1 MKLSEVLNGVSYEC
15 GNFTD
20 TDIKDIAYDS
30 RKTGEGIMFVC
41 LVGVNADGHKYALSA
56 YEKGSR
62 VFLCERNI
70 DLPDDAVVIKVTDT
84 RAALAK
90 ISCNF
95 FRHPSKELSLIGIT
109 GTKGKTTTAHIV
121 KFVLESG
128 GIKTGIIG
136 TVGASFGDTVL
147 PTVNTTPESYELQR
161 MLRLMVDGGC
171 KACVME
177 VSSLGLK
184 FHRTDG
190 LHFAYGVFTNLY
202 PDHIGTN
209 EHDSFEE
216 YAFWKTQLFPMCE
229 KAIINADDA
238 FSKTVIENCKG
249 QVITYGYSESADYI
263 LGSYEKV
270 KEGNILGVDFN
281 VKTEKGER
289 SFTVA
294 LPGEINA
301 SNSLIAVALGD
312 DFGLSDEAIS
322 KGLRSVFVK
331 GRCELVRADEDVTVI
346 IDYAHNGVS
355 LKSIIETA
363 SEYEHNRIITL
374 FGSVG
379 GRTECRREELG
390 MVSGAMSDFTVITS
404 DDPNF
409 EDPQKI
415 GEEIAFY
422 CEKAGGKG
430 KYVIIPDR
438 GEAVNYA
445 VKMAEKGDIIILAG
459 KGHEEYMKIK
469 GDNVPFSEKTEV
481 IKAFKEKKEGTV

>member
-1 MKLSEVLNGVSYEC
+1 MKLSEVLQGVSYEC
-15 GNFTD
+15 GKFID
-20 TDIKDIAYDS
+20 AEIKDIAYDS

-62 VFLCERNI
+62 VFLCEKNV
-70 DLPDDAVVIKVTDT
+70 DLPEDAIVIKVTDT
-84 RAALAK
+84 RAALASV
-90 ISCNF
+90 SCNF

-109 GTKGKTTTAHIV
+109 GTKGKTTSAHIV

-128 GIKTGIIG
+128 GVKTGIIG

-209 EHDSFEE
+209 EHESFEE

-229 KAIINADDA
+229 KAIVNLDDA
-238 FSKTVIENCKG
+238 FSSTVIENCKG
-249 QVITYGYSESADYI
+249 RIITYGYNENADYI
-263 LGSYEKV
+263 LGQYKKV

-322 KGLRSVFVK
+322 KGLISVFVK

-445 VKMAEKGDIIILAG
+445 VKMAQKGDIIILAG

-469 GDNVPFSEKTEV
+469 GENVPFSEKTEV

>member
-1 MKLSEVLNGVSYEC
+1 MKLSEILKGVSYQC
-15 GNFTD
+15 KNFAD
-20 TDIKDIAYDS
+20 LEIRDIAYDS
-30 RKTGEGIMFVC
+30 RKTGEEIMFVC
-41 LVGVNADGHKYALSA
+41 LVGVNADGHKYAKSA
-56 YEKGSR
+56 YDKGSR
-62 VFLCERNI
+62 VFVCEKEV
-70 DLPDDAVVIKVTDT
+70 DLSDDAVVIITEDT
-84 RAALAK
+84 RAALALM
-90 ISCNF
+90 SCNF

-109 GTKGKTTTAHIV
+109 GTKGKTTSAHIV

-128 GIKTGIIG
+128 GIRTGIIG

-147 PTVNTTPESYELQR
+147 PTVNTTPESYELQK

-190 LHFAYGVFTNLY
+190 LTFAYGVFTNLY

-216 YAFWKTQLFPMCE
+216 YSFWKTQLFPMCK
-229 KAIINADDA
+229 KAIVNIDDP
-238 FSKTVIENCKG
+238 FSSTIKENCKG
-249 QVITYGYSESADYI
+249 EIITYGYDEKADYI
-263 LGSYEKV
+263 LGEYEKV
-270 KEGNILGVDFN
+270 KSGNILGVHFS
-281 VKTEKGER
+281 VKTQR
-289 SFTVA
+289 ADRTFTVA

-301 SNSLIAVALGD
+301 SNALIAIALGD
-312 DFGLSDEAIS
+312 EFGVTDEDIA
-322 KGLRSVFVK
+322 KGLENVFVK
-331 GRCELVRADEDVTVI
+331 GRCELVRADDDITVI

-363 SEYEHNRIITL
+363 MDYEHNRIITL

-379 GRTECRREELG
+379 SRTECRREELG
-390 MVSGAMSDFTVITS
+390 LVSGAMSDLTVITS
-404 DDPNF
+404 DDPDF

-415 GEEIAFY
+415 CEEIAFF

-445 VKMAEKGDIIILAG
+445 VKAAQKGDIIILAG
-459 KGHEEYMKIK
+459 KGHEEFMKIK
-469 GDNVPFSEKTEV
+469 GEKVPFSEKDEV
-481 IKAFKEKKEGTV
+481 FRAFKEKKEG

>member
-1 MKLSEVLNGVSYEC
+1 MKLSEVLQGVSYEC
-15 GNFTD
+15 GSFTD

-62 VFLCERNI
+62 VFLCEK
-70 DLPDDAVVIKVTDT
+70 DVHLPVDAVIIKVEDT
-84 RAALAK
+84 RAALASV
-90 ISCNF
+90 SCNF

-209 EHDSFEE
+209 EH
-216 YAFWKTQLFPMCE
+216 
-229 KAIINADDA
+229 
-238 FSKTVIENCKG
+238 
-249 QVITYGYSESADYI
+249 ES
-263 LGSYEKV
+263 
-270 KEGNILGVDFN
+270 
-281 VKTEKGER
+281 
-289 SFTVA
+289 
-294 LPGEINA
+294 
-301 SNSLIAVALGD
+301 
-312 DFGLSDEAIS
+312 
-322 KGLRSVFVK
+322 
-331 GRCELVRADEDVTVI
+331 
-346 IDYAHNGVS
+346 
-355 LKSIIETA
+355 
-363 SEYEHNRIITL
+363 
-374 FGSVG
+374 FGS
-379 GRTECRREELG
+379 TL
-390 MVSGAMSDFTVITS
+390 SGKLSFS
-404 DDPNF
+404 P
-409 EDPQKI
+409 
-415 GEEIAFY
+415 
-422 CEKAGGKG
+422 C
-430 KYVIIPDR
+430 
-438 GEAVNYA
+438 
-445 VKMAEKGDIIILAG
+445 VKRQL
-459 KGHEEYMKIK
+459 
-469 GDNVPFSEKTEV
+469 
-481 IKAFKEKKEGTV
+481 

>member
-1 MKLSEVLNGVSYEC
+1 MKLSEVLKGVSYEC

-30 RKTGEGIMFVC
+30 RKTGEGIIFVC

-56 YEKGSR
+56 YENGSR
-62 VFLCERNI
+62 VFLCEKDV
-70 DLPDDAVVIKVTDT
+70 DLPVDAVIIKVEDT
-84 RAALAK
+84 RAALASV
-90 ISCNF
+90 SCNF

-209 EHDSFEE
+209 EHESFEE

-270 KEGNILGVDFN
+270 KEGNILGVDFE
-281 VKTEKGER
+281 VKTQKADR
-289 SFTVA
+289 KFTVA

-301 SNSLIAVALGD
+301 SNSLVAVALGD
-312 DFGLSDEAIS
+312 GFGVSDEDIS
-322 KGLRSVFVK
+322 KGLKGVFVK
-331 GRCELVRADEDVTVI
+331 GRCELVRADEDITVI

-445 VKMAEKGDIIILAG
+445 VKMAQKGDIIILAG

-469 GDNVPFSEKTEV
+469 GEKVPFSEKTEV

>member
-1 MKLSEVLNGVSYEC
+1 MKLSEVLKGVSYEC
-15 GNFTD
+15 GSFTD

-62 VFLCERNI
+62 VFLCEKDV
-70 DLPDDAVVIKVTDT
+70 DLPVDAVIIKVEDT
-84 RAALAK
+84 RAALASV
-90 ISCNF
+90 SCNF

-209 EHDSFEE
+209 EHESFEE

-270 KEGNILGVDFN
+270 KEGNILGVDFE
-281 VKTEKGER
+281 VKTKKADR
-289 SFTVA
+289 KFTVA

-301 SNSLIAVALGD
+301 SNSLVAVALGD
-312 DFGLSDEAIS
+312 GFGVSDEDIS
-322 KGLRSVFVK
+322 KGLKSVFVK

-409 EDPQKI
+409 EDPRKI

-445 VKMAEKGDIIILAG
+445 VKMAQKGDIIILAG

-469 GDNVPFSEKTEV
+469 GENVPFSEKTEV

>member
-15 GNFTD
+15 GKFID
-20 TDIKDIAYDS
+20 AEIKDIAYDS

-62 VFLCERNI
+62 AFLCEKDV
-70 DLPDDAVVIKVTDT
+70 DLPGDAVIIKVEDT
-84 RAALAK
+84 RAALASV
-90 ISCNF
+90 SCNF

-136 TVGASFGDTVL
+136 TVGASFGDIVL

-209 EHDSFEE
+209 EHESFEE

-238 FSKTVIENCKG
+238 FSKTVIENCHG
-249 QVITYGYSESADYI
+249 EVTTYGYSESADYI

-322 KGLRSVFVK
+322 KGLISVFVK

-445 VKMAEKGDIIILAG
+445 VKMAQKGDIIILAG

-469 GDNVPFSEKTEV
+469 GENVPFSEREEV
-481 IKAFKEKKEGTV
+481 LKAFKEKKEGTV

>member
-15 GNFTD
+15 EKFTD
-20 TDIKDIAYDS
+20 TEIRDIAYDS

-62 VFLCERNI
+62 VFLCEKDV
-70 DLPDDAVVIKVTDT
+70 DLPEDAVVIKVEDT
-84 RAALAK
+84 RAALASV
-90 ISCNF
+90 SCNF

-109 GTKGKTTTAHIV
+109 GTKGKTTSAHIV

-190 LHFAYGVFTNLY
+190 LHFAFGVFTNLY

-209 EHDSFEE
+209 EHESFEE

-229 KAIINADDA
+229 KAIVNLDDA
-238 FSKTVIENCKG
+238 FSKTVIDNCHG
-249 QVITYGYSESADYI
+249 EVITYGYSEKADYI
-263 LGSYEKV
+263 LGEYKKV

-312 DFGLSDEAIS
+312 SFGVSDEKIAE
-322 KGLRSVFVK
+322 GLRNVFVK

-390 MVSGAMSDFTVITS
+390 LVSGAMSDFTVITS

-469 GDNVPFSEKTEV
+469 GENVPFSEKEEV
-481 IKAFKEKKEGTV
+481 FRAFGEKKEG

>member
-1 MKLSEVLNGVSYEC
+1 MKLSEVLKGVSYSCE
-15 GNFTD
+15 NF
-20 TDIKDIAYDS
+20 KDSEICDLAYDS
-30 RKTGEGIMFVC
+30 RKTGEGIAFVC
-41 LVGVNADGHKYALSA
+41 LVGFSTDGHRYAESA

-62 VFLCERNI
+62 VFVCQNDVE
-70 DLPDDAVVIKVTDT
+70 LPGDATVIKVEDT
-84 RAALAK
+84 RKALALM
-90 ISCNF
+90 SCNF
-95 FRHPSKELSLIGIT
+95 FCHPSKELALIGIT
-109 GTKGKTTTAHIV
+109 GTKGKTTSAHIV

-136 TVGASFGDTVL
+136 TVGASYGDVVL
-147 PTVNTTPESYELQR
+147 PTVNTTPESYELQK
-161 MLRLMVDGGC
+161 MLRLMVNGGC

-190 LHFAYGVFTNLY
+190 LHFYCGVFTNLY

-209 EHDSFEE
+209 EHESFEE
-216 YAFWKTQLFPMCE
+216 YAFWKTKLFPMCQ
-229 KAIINADDA
+229 KAIVNLDDA
-238 FSKTVIENCKG
+238 FSENVMSNCKG
-249 QVITYGYSESADYI
+249 EVTTYGYSRKADYV
-263 LGSYEKV
+263 LGDYEKI
-270 KEGNILGVDFN
+270 KEGNILGVKFD
-281 VKTEKGER
+281 VMSKKGQR
-289 SFTVA
+289 NFTVA

-301 SNSLIAVALGD
+301 GNSLIAIALGD
-312 DFGLSDEAIS
+312 MFGVSDEKIA
-322 KGLRSVFVK
+322 KGLKAVFVK

-363 SEYEHNRIITL
+363 REYEHNRIITL

-390 MVSGAMSDFTVITS
+390 SVSGALSDFTVITS

-409 EDPQKI
+409 EDPKKI
-415 GEEIAFY
+415 CEEIALY

-430 KYVIIPDR
+430 KYVIIPER
-438 GEAVNYA
+438 EKAVNHA
-445 VKMAEKGDIIILAG
+445 IKISQKGDIVILAG

-469 GDNVPFSEKTEV
+469 GENVPFSEKKEV
-481 IKAFKEKKEGTV
+481 MKAFKEKRGV

>member
-1 MKLSEVLNGVSYEC
+1 MKLSEVLKGVSYEC

-41 LVGVNADGHKYALSA
+41 LVGVNADGHKYVQSA
-56 YEKGSR
+56 YDKGSR
-62 VFLCERNI
+62 VFLCEKAVQ
-70 DLPDDAVVIKVTDT
+70 LPDDAVVIMVEDT
-84 RAALAK
+84 RATLAL

-209 EHDSFEE
+209 EHESFEE

-238 FSKTVIENCKG
+238 FRKTVIENCKG

-263 LGSYEKV
+263 LGSYKKV
-270 KEGNILGVDFN
+270 KDGNILGVDFE
-281 VKTEKGER
+281 VKTQKADR
-289 SFTVA
+289 KFTVA

-301 SNSLIAVALGD
+301 NNSLIAVALGD
-312 DFGLSDEAIS
+312 EFGLSDEEIS
-322 KGLRSVFVK
+322 KGLQSVFVK

-438 GEAVNYA
+438 GEAVSYA

-469 GDNVPFSEKTEV
+469 GEKVPFSEKTEV

>member
-1 MKLSEVLNGVSYEC
+1 MKLSEVLKGVSYEC

-30 RKTGEGIMFVC
+30 RKTGEGIIFVC

-62 VFLCERNI
+62 VFLCEKDV
-70 DLPDDAVVIKVTDT
+70 DLPVDAVIIKVADT
-84 RAALAK
+84 RAALASV
-90 ISCNF
+90 SCNF

-209 EHDSFEE
+209 EHESFEE

-229 KAIINADDA
+229 KAIVNLDDA

-270 KEGNILGVDFN
+270 KEGNILGVDFE
-281 VKTEKGER
+281 VKTKKADR
-289 SFTVA
+289 KFTVA

-301 SNSLIAVALGD
+301 SNSLVAVALGD
-312 DFGLSDEAIS
+312 GFGVSDEDIS
-322 KGLRSVFVK
+322 KGLKSVFVK

-363 SEYEHNRIITL
+363 SEYEHSRIITL

-445 VKMAEKGDIIILAG
+445 VKMAQKGDIIILAG

-469 GDNVPFSEKTEV
+469 GENVPFSEKTEV

>member
-1 MKLSEVLNGVSYEC
+1 MKLSEVLKGVSYEC
-15 GNFTD
+15 GKFTD
-20 TDIKDIAYDS
+20 TEIKDIAYDS
-30 RKTGEGIMFVC
+30 RKTGDGIMFVC
-41 LVGVNADGHKYALSA
+41 LVGVNADGHRYVSSS

-62 VFLCERNI
+62 VFLCEKKV

-84 RAALAK
+84 RAALA
-90 ISCNF
+90 IVSCNF

-109 GTKGKTTTAHIV
+109 GTKGKTTSAHIV

-136 TVGASFGDTVL
+136 TVGASFGNTVL

-161 MLRLMVDGGC
+161 MLRLMVEGGC

-229 KAIINADDA
+229 KAIVNVDDA
-238 FSKTVIENCKG
+238 FSKTVIENCMG
-249 QVITYGYSESADYI
+249 QVITYGYSEKADYV
-263 LGSYEKV
+263 LGHYEKV
-270 KEGNILGVDFN
+270 KEGNILGVDFE
-281 VKTEKGER
+281 VKTENADRK
-289 SFTVA
+289 FTVA

-312 DFGLSDEAIS
+312 DFGVTNVDIS
-322 KGLRSVFVK
+322 AGLKNVFVK

-355 LKSIIETA
+355 LKSIIETVA
-363 SEYEHNRIITL
+363 EYDHNRIITL

-404 DDPNF
+404 DDPDF

-469 GDNVPFSEKTEV
+469 GKKVPFSEREEV
-481 IKAFKEKKEGTV
+481 LKAFKEKKEGLV

>member
-1 MKLSEVLNGVSYEC
+1 MKLSEVLKGVSYEC

-30 RKTGEGIMFVC
+30 RKTGEGIIFVC

-56 YEKGSR
+56 YENGSR
-62 VFLCERNI
+62 VFLCEKDV
-70 DLPDDAVVIKVTDT
+70 DLPVDAVIIKVEDT
-84 RAALAK
+84 RAALASV
-90 ISCNF
+90 SCNF

-209 EHDSFEE
+209 EHESFEE

-270 KEGNILGVDFN
+270 KEGNILGVDFE
-281 VKTEKGER
+281 VKTKKADR
-289 SFTVA
+289 KFTVA

-301 SNSLIAVALGD
+301 SNSLVAVALGD
-312 DFGLSDEAIS
+312 GFGVSDEDIS
-322 KGLRSVFVK
+322 KGLKSVFVK

-445 VKMAEKGDIIILAG
+445 VKMAQKGDIIILAG

-469 GDNVPFSEKTEV
+469 GENVPFSEKTEV

>member
-1 MKLSEVLNGVSYEC
+1 MKLSEVLKGVSYEC
-15 GNFTD
+15 ENFTD
-20 TDIKDIAYDS
+20 AEITDIAYDS
-30 RKTGEGIMFVC
+30 RKTGDGIMFVC
-41 LVGVNADGHKYALSA
+41 LVGVNADGHKYVQSA
-56 YEKGSR
+56 YDKGSK
-62 VFLCERNI
+62 VFLCERKV
-70 DLPDDAVVIKVTDT
+70 DLPSDAVVLTVEDT
-84 RAALAK
+84 RAVLALV
-90 ISCNF
+90 SCNF
-95 FRHPSKELSLIGIT
+95 FRHPSKELKLIGIT
-109 GTKGKTTTAHIV
+109 GTKGKTTSAHIV

-128 GIKTGIIG
+128 GVKTGIIG
-136 TVGASFGDTVL
+136 TVGASFGDTIL

-209 EHDSFEE
+209 EHDTFEE

-229 KAIINADDA
+229 NAIVNVDDA
-238 FSKTVIENCKG
+238 FSSTIIENCKCE
-249 QVITYGYSESADYI
+249 VKTYGYSEKADYI
-263 LGSYEKV
+263 LGEYKKV
-270 KEGNILGVDFN
+270 KQGNILGVNFS
-281 VKTEKGER
+281 VKTEKVDR

-312 DFGLSDEAIS
+312 AFGLSDEEIS
-322 KGLRSVFVK
+322 KGLQNVFVK

-355 LKSIIETA
+355 LKSIIETV
-363 SEYEHNRIITL
+363 SEYDHNRIISL

-390 MVSGAMSDFTVITS
+390 LVSGAMSDFTVITS
-404 DDPNF
+404 DDPEF

-415 GEEIAFY
+415 GEEIAFF
-422 CEKAGGKG
+422 CEKAGGKD

-438 GEAVNYA
+438 GEAIAFAVN
-445 VKMAEKGDIIILAG
+445 MAEKGDIIILAG

-469 GDNVPFSEKTEV
+469 GEKVPFSEKTEV
-481 IKAFKEKKEGTV
+481 IKSFNEKKRG

>member
-1 MKLSEVLNGVSYEC
+1 MKLTEVLKGISYKC
-15 GNFTD
+15 KNFVD
-20 TDIKDIAYDS
+20 REINDIAYDS
-30 RKTGEGIMFVC
+30 RKTGEGIIFVC
-41 LVGVNADGHKYALSA
+41 LIGVNADGHKYVRSA
-56 YEKGSR
+56 YDKGSR
-62 VFLCERNI
+62 VFVCQNGV
-70 DLPDDAVVIKVTDT
+70 DLPPDAVVISVADT
-84 RAALAK
+84 RAVLAK
-90 ISCNF
+90 MSCNF
-95 FRHPSKELSLIGIT
+95 FRHPSKELALIGIT
-109 GTKGKTTTAHIV
+109 GTKGKTTSAHIV

-147 PTVNTTPESYELQR
+147 PTVNTTPESYELQK

-190 LHFAYGVFTNLY
+190 LCFAYGVFTNLY

-216 YAFWKTQLFPMCE
+216 YSHWKTQLFPMCQ
-229 KAIINADDA
+229 KAIVNTDDA
-238 FSKTVIENCKG
+238 FSHTIIEHCTG
-249 QVITYGYSESADYI
+249 DVITYGYDEQADYV
-263 LGSYEKV
+263 LGQHEKV
-270 KEGNILGVDFN
+270 KKGNILGVCFD
-281 VKTEKGER
+281 VKAKGKDR
-289 SFTVA
+289 TFTIA

-301 SNSLIAVALGD
+301 NNALIAIALGD
-312 DFGLSDEAIS
+312 SFGVSDEDIA
-322 KGLRSVFVK
+322 KGLQNVFVK
-331 GRCELVRADEDVTVI
+331 GRCELVRADDDVTVI

-363 SEYEHNRIITL
+363 MEYEHNRIITL

-390 MVSGAMSDFTVITS
+390 LVSGAMSDFTVITS
-404 DDPNF
+404 DDPDF

-415 GEEIAFY
+415 CEEIAFY

-438 GEAVNYA
+438 AEAVNYA
-445 VKMAEKGDIIILAG
+445 VKIAEKGDIIILTG
-459 KGHEEYMKIK
+459 KGHEEFMKIK
-469 GDNVPFSEKTEV
+469 GKKIPFSEKTEV
-481 IKAFKEKKEGTV
+481 LRAFREKKEG

>member
-1 MKLSEVLNGVSYEC
+1 MKLSEVLKGVSYEC

-62 VFLCERNI
+62 VFLCEKDV
-70 DLPDDAVVIKVTDT
+70 DLPVDAVIIKVEDT
-84 RAALAK
+84 RAALASV
-90 ISCNF
+90 SCNF

-209 EHDSFEE
+209 EHESFEE

-229 KAIINADDA
+229 KAIVNADDA

-270 KEGNILGVDFN
+270 KEGNILGVDFE
-281 VKTEKGER
+281 VKTQKADR
-289 SFTVA
+289 KFTVA

-301 SNSLIAVALGD
+301 SNSLVAVALGD
-312 DFGLSDEAIS
+312 GFGVSDEDIS
-322 KGLRSVFVK
+322 KGLKSVFVK

-445 VKMAEKGDIIILAG
+445 VKMAQKGDIIILAG

-469 GDNVPFSEKTEV
+469 GEKVPFSEKTEV